1 MVKRRFHHSFFI
13 GQGQVLGC
21 FARRKRIPQE
31 SRNYHDREMRE
42 RSAMIFGSPSIDP
55 SVLSFQIRLVE
66 EDFDEGGNDLG
77 IEKDRGAAEDFTG
90 DFSLCLL

>member
-1 MVKRRFHHSFFI
+1 M
-13 GQGQVLGC
+13 LWPE
-21 FARRKRIPQE
+21 RKRFCRDHGTI
-31 SRNYHDREMRE
+31 MTGKWRE
-42 RSAMIFGSPSIDP
+42 RSAMIFGSPGLAP

-66 EDFDEGGNDLG
+66 EDFDEGGNDLR

>member
-1 MVKRRFHHSFFI
+1 MVRVSPSDALAEGKRF
-13 GQGQVLGC
+13 
-21 FARRKRIPQE
+21 RRDYGNIMTGKW
-31 SRNYHDREMRE
+31 RE
-42 RSAMIFGSPSIDP
+42 RSAMIFEFPSIDP

-77 IEKDRGAAEDFTG
+77 IEKDGGAAEDFTC

>member
-1 MVKRRFHHSFFI
+1 MVKRRFHHSFFQWS
-13 GQGQVLGC
+13 GAVPGC
-21 FARRKRIPQE
+21 FGRRKKIPQG

-55 SVLSFQIRLVE
+55 SVLSFEIRLVE

-77 IEKDRGAAEDFTG
+77 IEKDRGAAENFTG

>member
-1 MVKRRFHHSFFI
+1 MLCSEGKGFRRDYGKI
-13 GQGQVLGC
+13 MTG
-21 FARRKRIPQE
+21 KW
-31 SRNYHDREMRE
+31 RE
-42 RSAMIFGSPSIDP
+42 RSAMILGSPSIDP

-66 EDFDEGGNDLG
+66 EDFDEGGNDLR

>member
-1 MVKRRFHHSFFI
+1 M
-13 GQGQVLGC
+13 LC
-21 FARRKRIPQE
+21 PRRKKILQG
-31 SRNYHDREMRE
+31 SRNYHDREMARTTGDE
-42 RSAMIFGSPSIDP
+42 FQIPEP

-66 EDFDEGGNDLG
+66 EDFDEGGNDLR

>member
-1 MVKRRFHHSFFI
+1 MLCSEGKGFRRDYGKI
-13 GQGQVLGC
+13 MTG
-21 FARRKRIPQE
+21 KW
-31 SRNYHDREMRE
+31 RE
-42 RSAMIFGSPSIDP
+42 RSAMKFGSPSLDP

-66 EDFDEGGNDLG
+66 QDFDEGGNDLR

>member
-1 MVKRRFHHSFFI
+1 MLWPEGKGFRRNHGTI
-13 GQGQVLGC
+13 MTG
-21 FARRKRIPQE
+21 KW
-31 SRNYHDREMRE
+31 RE
-42 RSAMIFGSPSIDP
+42 RPAMIFGSPSLDP

-66 EDFDEGGNDLG
+66 EDFDEGSNDLR

>member
-1 MVKRRFHHSFFI
+1 MVRVSPSDALVEGKGFRRDHGTI
-13 GQGQVLGC
+13 MTG
-21 FARRKRIPQE
+21 KW
-31 SRNYHDREMRE
+31 RE
-42 RSAMIFGSPSIDP
+42 RSAMIFGSPSLDP

-66 EDFDEGGNDLG
+66 EDFDEGSDDLR